1 MKKLALITDISINR
15 LKLLYN
21 NINKKKKVIYN
32 DKQR

>member
-1 MKKLALITDISINR
+1 MKKSTLITDISINR

-21 NINKKKKVIYN
+21 NLNKKKKVIYN